1 MRDPKRIKPILKVI
15 EEIWEKNP
23 DLRLTQLLMDALNM
37 NIDPYFIEDD
47 TLLDC
52 LNKLEMRKDNE

>member
-1 MRDPKRIKPILKVI
+1 MRDPKRIKPILEII
-15 EEIWEKNP
+15 EKLWKKNP
-23 DLRLTQLLMDALNM
+23 ELRLTQLLMNALSM
-37 NIDPYFIEDD
+37 NSDPYFIEDD